1 MLMMDFNDQGRD
13 EEKPKENGNP
23 GQVDKILSSKNH
35 KNISE
40 RDIISIAEVERR
52 WQLLKDNNEW
62 RFGMADDEWEE
73 YPEI

>member
-13 EEKPKENGNP
+13 EEKPKESGNP
-23 GQVDKILSSKNH
+23 GQMDKMPNSKNPR
-35 KNISE
+35 NISE
-40 RDIISIAEVERR
+40 RDIISMAEVERR